1 MGLLGVFE
9 VSEYIVHVVGK
20 EGGLLQID
28 CIDDPNYFSPCTYVL
43 WGLPQWLSN
52 KESTCNAGSKS
63 DVGSIPGS
71 ERPPGGGHDNPLQY
85 SCLENPHG
93 HRSLVGFHL
102 RGRTESDMIE
112 AN

>member
-85 SCLENPHG
+85 SCLENPMD
-93 HRSLVGFHL
+93 
-102 RGRTESDMIE
+102 RGAWWATVHEVANSRT
-112 AN
+112 